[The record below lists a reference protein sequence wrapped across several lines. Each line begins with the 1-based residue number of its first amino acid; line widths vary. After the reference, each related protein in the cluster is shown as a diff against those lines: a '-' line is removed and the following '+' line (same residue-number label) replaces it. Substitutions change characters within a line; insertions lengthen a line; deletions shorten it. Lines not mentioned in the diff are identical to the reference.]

1 MQMKTIIMA
10 GLLVSMSS
18 HATIDSG
25 PSLLGQ
31 KKTNIIKANV
41 SAVVASYAC
50 RTTLDG
56 GNGLYHQTLKTA
68 EEAFIRATDNK
79 EKSKEMIP
87 VLEKNIENTDPGA
100 QLLRQFDE
108 VNVPPEM
115 RKRSCEQMVEGSAQR
130 AKQAEQ

>member
-18 HATIDSG
+18 HATLNAG
-25 PSLLGQ
+25 PSSDQ
-31 KKTNIIKANV
+31 QKTNIIKANV

-56 GNGLYHQTLKTA
+56 GNGLYHQALKTA
-68 EEAFIRATDNK
+68 EEAFVRATDDK
-79 EKSKEMIP
+79 ERAKAMIR
-87 VLEKNIENTDPGA
+87 VLEKDIENKDPGA
-100 QLLRQFDE
+100 ELLRQFDE
-108 VNVPPEM
+108 VKAPPEM

-130 AKQAEQ
+130 AKQSEQ